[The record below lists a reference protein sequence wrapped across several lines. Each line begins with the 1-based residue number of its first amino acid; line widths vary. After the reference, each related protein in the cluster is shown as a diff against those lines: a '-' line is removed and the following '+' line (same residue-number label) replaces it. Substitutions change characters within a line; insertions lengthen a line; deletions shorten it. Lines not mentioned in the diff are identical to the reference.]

1 MTKINRLAVFCGASQ
16 GIKPM
21 YVEAIK
27 QLATLLAKSNIGL
40 VYGGARVGLMGHMAD
55 AMLELGGEVIGVM
68 PSFLT
73 EKELAHD
80 EITELHVVDS
90 MHERKERIFELA
102 DAFVMAPGG
111 HGTLDEFFEMTTWSQ
126 LGLHKKPS
134 GILNTGNYFDHLLK
148 FFNHMVDEEFLIPM
162 YNNMLIV
169 ENSPE
174 RLIHEFL
181 HYQEPIQF
189 KRKQDILACA

>member
-16 GIKPM
+16 GTKPM
-21 YVEAIK
+21 YAETLK

-40 VYGGARVGLMGHMAD
+40 VYGGARVGLMGQIAD
-55 AMLELGGEVIGVM
+55 AMLQAGGEVIGVM
-68 PSFLT
+68 PSFLN

-90 MHERKERIFELA
+90 MHERKERMFELS
-102 DAFVMAPGG
+102 DGFIMAPGG
-111 HGTLDEFFEMTTWSQ
+111 HGTLDEFFEMTTWGQ
-126 LGLHKKPS
+126 LGVHKKPC
-134 GILNTGNYFDHLLK
+134 GILNTANYFDHLLK
-148 FFNHMVDEEFLIPM
+148 FFDHMVSEEFLIPM

-169 ENSPE
+169 ETSPE
-174 RLIHEFL
+174 KLVHEFQ
-181 HYQEPIQF
+181 HYQEPLQF